1 MRQIHGVKA
10 QVYQTR
16 EEERHPTNRGIECRK
31 QPHVRKASD
40 GQAVNEGRD
49 ATSVVGRRLID
60 PR

>member
-1 MRQIHGVKA
+1 M
-10 QVYQTR
+10 TR

-31 QPHVRKASD
+31 QPRVRKASD